1 MRLTVAVD
9 KKDIIILL
17 KYFNKMKQRQEAK
30 FCFVEDTCN
39 KALRG
44 VAASSNNENP
54 ATSAGIHTVFILH
67 RIAGYCYVE

>member
-1 MRLTVAVD
+1 
-9 KKDIIILL
+9 
-17 KYFNKMKQRQEAK
+17 MKQRQEAK